1 MPLQLTTAQL
11 DQVMVVAQ
19 PVPLWLRGE
28 YLTLVAAALTGRTF
42 DDGDVHRACAVAQ
55 KQVLWDV
62 LEAG

>member
-19 PVPLWLRGE
+19 PVPAELRGE
-28 YLTLVAAALTGRTF
+28 YLTLVAASLAGRKF
-42 DDGDVHRACAVAQ
+42 DDGDVHRACAAAQ

-62 LEAG
+62 REAG